1 MYKEYFNLSMAQTFK
16 TWTLMVTVL
25 SLVGLAG
32 VLVADLFM

>member
-1 MYKEYFNLSMAQTFK
+1 IYKEYFNLSMAQTFK